1 MKQTFTIPVIAAL
14 LLVACKKDAP
24 VQAAAKPEP
33 LLAIKTAPVDAR
45 PLDRTLQL
53 TGSLVPDDTINSV
66 FEIPGHINSISVD
79 FGQSVAKGQVL
90 AQLDRAELSLQL
102 ERAKSAVNQ
111 ALARMGLDPG
121 QVNVT
126 PESTPAIRQA
136 QAQMEDA
143 STKFD
148 SAQKLYQS
156 GDISQQRFTEMEKAF
171 QARQAGLQATKDE
184 LRTQL
189 ASVSALRADVGLVEK
204 RLRDTVLRAPFDA
217 IVSARAAAP
226 GQYVKEGA
234 TILTLVKAYP
244 LRLRVEVPE
253 SDIAYAKVGTTLTFT
268 TDATPG
274 TEFHAVVRQLN
285 PTLDAKNRTLVAE
298 ARPLENDARLR
309 PGSFVQVKLATHSA
323 QIVNLVPMQAVYS
336 IAGLTKVFAIR
347 QGKAV
352 ELRFQPGAE
361 ANGWVEVPGTQL
373 KAGDR
378 VATSNLNTLFDG
390 RPVQASGQVN

>member
-1 MKQTFTIPVIAAL
+1 MKLILLSLAL
-14 LLVACKKDAP
+14 LLISCGNKDGP
-24 VQAAAKPEP
+24 VQVAKPEP
-33 LLAIKTAPVDAR
+33 PLAIKTAAVDAR

-53 TGSLVPDDTINSV
+53 TGSLVPDDTINAV
-66 FEIPGHINSISVD
+66 FEIPGHINSIGVD
-79 FGQSVAKGQVL
+79 FGQSVRKGQVL
-90 AQLDRAELSLQL
+90 AQLDRAELTLQL

-111 ALARMGLDPG
+111 ALARMGLNPS
-121 QVNVT
+121 QINVT

-136 QAQMEDA
+136 LAQMEDA
-143 STKFD
+143 GTKFD
-148 SAQKLYQS
+148 SAQKLYKS

-171 QARQAGLQATKDE
+171 QARQAALQQTKDE

-189 ASVSALRADVGLVEK
+189 ASISALRADVGLVEK
-204 RLRDTVLRAPFDA
+204 RLRDTELRAPFDA

-234 TILTLVKAYP
+234 TIVTLVKAYP

-253 SDIAYAKVGTTLTFT
+253 SDIASAKIGTTLTFT

-285 PTLDAKNRTLVAE
+285 PTLDAKSRTLVAE

-309 PGSFVQVKLATHSA
+309 PGSFVQVKLAMRNP
-323 QIVNLVPMQAVYS
+323 QIVNLVPKQAVYS

-361 ANGWVEVPGTQL
+361 VNGWVEVPGTQL
-373 KAGDR
+373 KAGDT
-378 VATSNLNTLFDG
+378 VATSNLSALFDG
-390 RPVQASGQVN
+390 RTVQAN

>member
-1 MKQTFTIPVIAAL
+1 MKSTSTILILLAL
-14 LLVACKKDAP
+14 LLAGCGKKAP
-24 VQAAAKPEP
+24 VQAAAKPDPP
-33 LLAIKTAPVDAR
+33 LSVKTVAVESR
-45 PLDRTLQL
+45 QVDRTLQL
-53 TGSLVPDDTINSV
+53 TGSLAPDDIINAV
-66 FEIPGHINSISVD
+66 FEIPGHINSIAVD
-79 FGQSVAKGQVL
+79 FGQAVRKGQVL
-90 AQLDRAELSLQL
+90 AQLDRAELTLQL

-121 QVNVT
+121 QTNIT

-143 STKFD
+143 WTKFD
-148 SAQKLYQS
+148 SAQKLYKS
-156 GDISQQRFTEMEKAF
+156 GDISQQRFVEMEKAY
-171 QARQAGLQATKDE
+171 QARQAGLQAQKDE

-189 ASVSALRADVGLVEK
+189 ASIGALRADVGLVEK
-204 RLRDTVLRAPFDA
+204 RLGDTVLRAPFDA
-217 IVSARAAAP
+217 IVSARPAAP

-253 SDIAYAKVGTTLTFT
+253 SDIASAQVGTTLTFT

-285 PTLDAKNRTLVAE
+285 PTLDAKSRTLVAE

-309 PGSFVQVKLATHSA
+309 PGSFVQVKLATHNT
-323 QIVNLVPMQAVYS
+323 QIVNLVPKAAIYS

-352 ELRFQPGAE
+352 ELHFQPGAE
-361 ANGWVEVPGTQL
+361 VKGFMEVPGDLL

-378 VATSNLNTLFDG
+378 VATSNLSTLFDG
-390 RPVQASGQVN
+390 RTVQVN

>member
-1 MKQTFTIPVIAAL
+1 MKLILLSLAL
-14 LLVACKKDAP
+14 LLISCGNKDGP
-24 VQAAAKPEP
+24 VQAAKPEP
-33 LLAIKTAPVDAR
+33 PLAIKTAAVDAR

-53 TGSLVPDDTINSV
+53 TGSLVPDDTINAV
-66 FEIPGHINSISVD
+66 FEIPGHINSIGVD
-79 FGQSVAKGQVL
+79 FGQSVRKGQVL

-111 ALARMGLDPG
+111 ALARMGLNPS
-121 QVNVT
+121 QINVT

-143 STKFD
+143 SAKFD
-148 SAQKLYQS
+148 SAQKLYKS

-171 QARQAGLQATKDE
+171 QARQAALQQTKDE

-189 ASVSALRADVGLVEK
+189 ASLSALRADVGLVEK
-204 RLRDTVLRAPFDA
+204 RLGDTVLRAPFDA

-253 SDIAYAKVGTTLTFT
+253 SDIASAKIGTTLTFT

-285 PTLDAKNRTLVAE
+285 PTLDAKSRTLVAE
-298 ARPLENDARLR
+298 ARPLENDVRLR
-309 PGSFVQVKLATHSA
+309 PGSFVQVKLATRNP
-323 QIVNLVPMQAVYS
+323 QIVNLVPKQAVYS

-361 ANGWVEVPGTQL
+361 VNGWVEVPGTQL
-373 KAGDR
+373 KAGDT
-378 VATSNLNTLFDG
+378 VATSNLSALFDG
-390 RPVQASGQVN
+390 RTVQAN

>member
-1 MKQTFTIPVIAAL
+1 MKL
-14 LLVACKKDAP
+14 LLITLGLLLASCGKKDAP
-24 VQAAAKPEP
+24 VQAAKPEP
-33 LLAIKTAPVDAR
+33 PLAIKTAAVDAR

-53 TGSLVPDDTINSV
+53 TGSLLPDDTINAV
-66 FEIPGHINSISVD
+66 FEIPGHINSIGVD
-79 FGQSVAKGQVL
+79 FGQAVRKGQVL
-90 AQLDRAELSLQL
+90 AQLDRAELTLQL

-111 ALARMGLDPG
+111 ALARMGLNPS
-121 QVNVT
+121 QINVT

-136 QAQMEDA
+136 LAQMEDA
-143 STKFD
+143 GTKFE
-148 SAQKLYQS
+148 SAQKLYKS

-171 QARQAGLQATKDE
+171 QARQAALQQTKDE

-189 ASVSALRADVGLVEK
+189 ASLSALRADVGLVEK
-204 RLRDTVLRAPFDA
+204 RLGDTVLRAPFDA

-253 SDIAYAKVGTTLTFT
+253 SDIASAKIGTTLTFT

-285 PTLDAKNRTLVAE
+285 PTLDAKSRTLVAE
-298 ARPLENDARLR
+298 ARPLENDVRLR
-309 PGSFVQVKLATHSA
+309 PGSFVQVKLATRNP
-323 QIVNLVPMQAVYS
+323 QIVNLVPKQAVYS

-361 ANGWVEVPGTQL
+361 VNGWVEVPGTQL
-373 KAGDR
+373 KAGDT
-378 VATSNLNTLFDG
+378 VATSNLSALFDG
-390 RPVQASGQVN
+390 RTVQAN